1 MLLGRQPRFPPGR
14 YSALAEFVEVGESLE
29 AAVAARIVRGS
40 GGAGDRRALR
50 REPAVAV
57 PILVD
62 DRLPVFDGRRA
73 IVIDT
78 TELED
83 ARWFSR
89 AEVEAAMAGASD
101 AAFIAPPPFAI
112 AHSLLAHWLAA

>member
-1 MLLGRQPRFPPGR
+1 MLFR
-14 YSALAEFVEVGESLE
+14 SSEAL
-29 AAVAARIVRGS
+29 
-40 GGAGDRRALR
+40 
-50 REPAVAV
+50 
-57 PILVD
+57 
-62 DRLPVFDGRRA
+62 
-73 IVIDT
+73 VIDR

-89 AEVEAAMAGASD
+89 AEVAAAMAGEPG